1 MVIPLALS
9 AAGMMALPTV
19 AAVASLASN
28 TMPTLVILKAF
39 LKYGTVVLA
48 STPSSTVLRNAQGR
62 FSLATPGLDEACD
75 VATTFI
81 SLATGNVTSAALL
94 VSGPATAKTFSS
106 PASLRS
112 ELAACAGLAPSS
124 STEILTFAPLMP
136 PASLVCFSSIFN
148 VTVLL
153 RPHSANG
160 PLLGTTAPISIS
172 GVCADAPTAAIDRS
186 ARPAIGP
193 SSSDFHLTLDIGF
206 FPSLL
211 ERSCG
216 LSAPGFKNELNAR
229 GVPATPRYV
238 HLDRLTK

>member
-124 STEILTFAPLMP
+124 RTVILTFAPLMP
-136 PASLVCFSSIFN
+136 PASFVCCSSIFS

-160 PLLGTTAPISIS
+160 PLLGTTAPSSITR
-172 GVCADAPTAAIDRS
+172 VCADALTAVSSDRS

-193 SSSDFHLTLDIGF
+193 SSSDFDLTLDIGF

-216 LSAPGFKNELNAR
+216 LPATGLKKECNAR
-229 GVPATPRYV
+229 GVPAMARYV
-238 HLDRLTK
+238 HL